1 MTKLRENG
9 GYEAEKKERETE
21 KHDEKAVARRREEG
35 VKTVISD
42 CGYNRRVMHGTS
54 RRDRLGG

>member
-21 KHDEKAVARRREEG
+21 KHDEKRWRG
-35 VKTVISD
+35 VE
-42 CGYNRRVMHGTS
+42 NRM
-54 RRDRLGG
+54 